1 MRERQLI
8 LLVDDEDPFRDAL
21 KRLLKPQYEV
31 HEAASGSSA
40 LQKAGELEPDL
51 VLLDIGLPDISGLEI
66 LSRLK
71 NLRPSP
77 VVVMVTAYE
86 QVKDVVTAMRRGAF
100 DYLVKP
106 VDLDEFEVTIEHA
119 LEHASLKNEVDRL
132 KKELHR
138 LQDVDRLIGKNQA
151 FLDAQMLA
159 VKSAQSPDAG
169 VLLQGE
175 SGVGKELFARLIH
188 AQSPRA
194 SFSFV
199 ALNCAAFGAE
209 IIESELFGYEK
220 GAFTGARSEG
230 KAGLLEVAHKG
241 TLFLDE
247 VADLSLEIQAKLLRV
262 LEEKEFYPLGATRKK
277 NVDIR
282 IVSACNKDL
291 WEESGHGTF
300 RKDLYFRLAT
310 IKILIPALRDR
321 PEDILPLAEF
331 FMEQFNDKY
340 SKRFRAV
347 SPEAQQA
354 LLSHPWPGNVRELRN
369 AIERVVLLEDDEM
382 IGLKHLSFFEGA
394 EGEPPVKKTAV
405 HPLEL
410 PAEGLPLEQLE
421 KSIIRAAYEKCGG
434 NKSKTARYL
443 SLPRH
448 VLLYRLKKLGIEK

>member
-1 MRERQLI
+1 MRERQLV
-8 LLVDDEDPFRDAL
+8 LLVDDEDPFRAAL
-21 KRLLKPQYEV
+21 KRLLEKHYEI
-31 HEAASGSSA
+31 HEADTGA
-40 LQKAGELEPDL
+40 LAIQKAGLLEPDL
-51 VLLDIGLPDISGLEI
+51 VLLDIGLPDISGIEI

-71 NLRPSP
+71 ELRPSP

-106 VDLDEFEVTIEHA
+106 VDLDEFEVTIQHA

-138 LQDVDRLIGKNQA
+138 LQGVARLIGKNQA

-159 VKSAQSPDAG
+159 IKSAQSPDAG

-188 AQSPRA
+188 AQSPRS

-199 ALNCAAFGAE
+199 ALNCAAFSPE

-230 KAGLLEVAHKG
+230 KAGLLEMAHKG

-247 VADLSLEIQAKLLRV
+247 VVDLSVEIQAKLLRV
-262 LEEKEFYPLGATRKK
+262 LEEKEFYPLGATRQKK
-277 NVDIR
+277 VDIR

-291 WEESGHGTF
+291 WEETGIGTF

-310 IKILIPALRDR
+310 IKIQLPALRER

-340 SKRFRAV
+340 SKRFRAL
-347 SPEAQQA
+347 SPEAEQA

-369 AIERVVLLEDDEM
+369 AIERVVLLDNDDL
-382 IGLKHLSFFEGA
+382 ISLKHLSFFERTEA
-394 EGEPPVKKTAV
+394 MTPVKKIAL
-405 HPLEL
+405 HDLQL
-410 PAEGLPLEQLE
+410 PDDGLPLARLE
-421 KSIIRAAYEKCGG
+421 EGIIRAAYEKCDR
-434 NKSKTARYL
+434 NKSRTARYL
-443 SLPRH
+443 ALPRH
-448 VLLYRLKKLGIEK
+448 VLIYRLKKHGIEQ